1 MSNQEIMNVS
11 SNQIAMSQES
21 LEVIKGLV
29 SAQGL
34 TDAEFKQFVVQCKR
48 TSLDPVTRQ
57 IYAIKSGGRMA
68 VMTSIDGFRVI
79 AQRSGDYAGQDGPYW
94 CGEDGQWKDVW
105 LSKTP
110 PAAAKVGVLK
120 RGFAQPLYAVAVFS
134 EYAKN
139 SSPTWKAMPGLMI
152 AKVAEALALRKAFP
166 NDMSGVYTDD
176 EMAQAEAPAAPK
188 QVASVKFTQ
197 PVQAPAIEA
206 PQTASKI
213 ITPKQQVQEEP
224 PVSEEWVEPYVA
236 TFGPC
241 KGKTLADAGPEA
253 VEKQLSIV
261 NEALRKKDAAPTE
274 EVAEFINNAKV
285 FLENWSAK

>member
-1 MSNQEIMNVS
+1 MSNQEIMNVA

-34 TDAEFKQFVVQCKR
+34 SDAEFKQFVVQCKR

-197 PVQAPAIEA
+197 LAQAPAIAAPVQQEA
-206 PQTASKI
+206 PQA
-213 ITPKQQVQEEP
+213 PQA
-224 PVSEEWVEPYVA
+224 EEWQEPAQASGYVIG
-236 TFGPC
+236 FGKW
-241 KGKTLADAGPEA
+241 KGK
-253 VEKQLSIV
+253 
-261 NEALRKKDAAPTE
+261 ALTELEPDEIESYCAYINKKAATE
-274 EVAEFINNAKV
+274 QKEITGVVAEFMTEAFAYLESFAAK
-285 FLENWSAK
+285 